1 MARAP
6 LACTTALILILATP
20 ALAQVSSS
28 PPPPADAQSEQAIEA
43 NQRWPESLNI
53 DKPEFKGPFATV
65 GSKLADDGIRFRA
78 LLTNEVATNTTG
90 GANQGTTNVGQV
102 YIGADADLEK
112 LVGWEGGKVH
122 LTVYQDYGHGLSKND
137 TGTFFKQQDIYK
149 NEFPYLHVGLI
160 SFEQLLLDDRLDVVV
175 GRLGTT
181 AFYGHLQPNCYF
193 QQGTTCGVPVVLNSE
208 AGFSLLPSATW
219 GGNVKYKITDK
230 MYVEAGAFE
239 VNPTTSATQGLD
251 FSTAAATGVTVPFE
265 LGYENAD
272 FKKVRFPYE
281 WKIGGYASTGDR
293 TDPYYNAKN
302 QSAGLTNTALRN
314 ATSLRSGVYIMG
326 DRTVWRPDPQSLKSI
341 SLFGGWVQPLESD
354 EIIDRQV
361 YGGMLLRGPF
371 QGREQD
377 TIGFSAT
384 YLHVSAKEMAY
395 LRDNRIRLHGG
406 GIENPNEFAF
416 ELNYGIQLGNA
427 TRLTPNVQYVVN
439 PDSSAIP
446 KINFVPKN
454 IVTFGLKLT
463 MDLARLSG
471 LPPSSTS
478 E

>member
-1 MARAP
+1 MARAT
-6 LACTTALILILATP
+6 LTGTTALIILVLATP
-20 ALAQVSSS
+20 ALAQVSSPANVAS
-28 PPPPADAQSEQAIEA
+28 GSAFEAIQPPP
-43 NQRWPESLNI
+43 ESPTTDNT
-53 DKPEFKGPFATV
+53 KFKGPLGTV
-65 GSKLADDGIRFRA
+65 GSQLADDGIRFRA
-78 LLTNEVATNTTG
+78 LLTNEVATNVTG
-90 GANQGTTNVGQV
+90 GAKQGTTNVGQV

-122 LTVYQDYGHGLSKND
+122 VTVYQDYGHGLSKND

-160 SFEQLLLDDRLDVVV
+160 SFEQTLLDDRLDVMV

-193 QQGTTCGVPVVLNSE
+193 QQGATCGVPVVLNSE

-219 GGNVKYKITDK
+219 GGNVKYKINDK
-230 MYVEAGAFE
+230 LYFESGAFE
-239 VNPTTSATQGLD
+239 VNPSTAQTQGLD

-272 FKKVRFPYE
+272 FRKVRFPHE

-293 TDPYYNAKN
+293 TDPFFNAKN
-302 QSAGLTNTALRN
+302 QSAGLTNTPLRN
-314 ATSLRSGVYIMG
+314 ATSLRSGLYIMG
-326 DRTVWRPDPQSLKSI
+326 DQTIWRPDPESLKSI
-341 SLFGGWVQPLESD
+341 SLFGGYIQPLESD
-354 EIIDRQV
+354 EIIDRQI
-361 YGGMLLRGPF
+361 YAGMLLRGPF

-395 LRDNRIRLHGG
+395 LNDNRIRLHGG

-416 ELNYGIQLGNA
+416 ELNYGIQIGNA

-439 PDSSAIP
+439 PDSSALP
-446 KINFVPKN
+446 KIAFVPKS

-471 LPPSSTS
+471 LPAQAAS

>member
-6 LACTTALILILATP
+6 LACTTALTLILATP
-20 ALAQVSSS
+20 ALAQVA
-28 PPPPADAQSEQAIEA
+28 PPANVPIGSAFEPIQQP
-43 NQRWPESLNI
+43 PESPNT
-53 DKPEFKGPFATV
+53 DDTEFKGPFATV
-65 GSKLADDGIRFRA
+65 GSQLADDGIRFRA
-78 LLTNEVATNTTG
+78 LLTNEVATNVTG
-90 GANQGTTNVGQV
+90 GANQGTTNVGQG

-122 LTVYQDYGHGLSKND
+122 VTVYQDYGHGLSKND

-160 SFEQLLLDDRLDVVV
+160 SFEQTLLDDRLDVIV

-219 GGNVKYKITDK
+219 GGNVKYKINDK
-230 MYVEAGAFE
+230 LYFESGAFE
-239 VNPTTSATQGLD
+239 VNPTTAQTQGLD

-265 LGYENAD
+265 LGYENAN
-272 FKKVRFPYE
+272 FSKVRFPYE
-281 WKIGGYASTGDR
+281 WKVGGYASTGDR
-293 TDPYYNAKN
+293 TDPYFNAKN
-302 QSAGLTNTALRN
+302 QSAGLTNTPLRN

-326 DRTVWRPDPQSLKSI
+326 DQTVWRPDPESLKSVT
-341 SLFGGWVQPLESD
+341 LFGGWVQPLESD
-354 EIIDRQV
+354 EIIDRQI
-361 YGGMLLRGPF
+361 YGGVLLRGPF

-395 LRDNRIRLHGG
+395 LNDNRIRLHGG

-416 ELNYGIQLGNA
+416 ELNYGIQLGDSA
-427 TRLTPNVQYVVN
+427 RLTPNVQYVVD
-439 PDSSAIP
+439 PDSSALP

-463 MDLARLSG
+463 VNLATLYG
-471 LPPSSTS
+471 LPPSSAS